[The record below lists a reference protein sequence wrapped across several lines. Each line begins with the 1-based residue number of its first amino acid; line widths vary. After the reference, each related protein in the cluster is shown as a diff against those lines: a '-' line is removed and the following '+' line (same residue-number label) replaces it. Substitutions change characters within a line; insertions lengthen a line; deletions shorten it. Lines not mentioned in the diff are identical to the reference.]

1 MSKQGIWRLLPRVR
15 TSIPLAS
22 ISIRDIIINVAWTWS
37 LTETPGFFVHFK
49 AGLPNVILS
58 GMWPR
63 VTDLML
69 GISCSIQSGLTVM
82 VGLRGDDVRLIMQ
95 PLVASHIFAFHRD
108 MLVDDGR
115 IVIGIGVGSFES
127 CVPTGNVGIG
137 YN

>member
-1 MSKQGIWRLLPRVR
+1 
-15 TSIPLAS
+15 
-22 ISIRDIIINVAWTWS
+22 
-37 LTETPGFFVHFK
+37 
-49 AGLPNVILS
+49 
-58 GMWPR
+58 
-63 VTDLML
+63 
-69 GISCSIQSGLTVM
+69 M